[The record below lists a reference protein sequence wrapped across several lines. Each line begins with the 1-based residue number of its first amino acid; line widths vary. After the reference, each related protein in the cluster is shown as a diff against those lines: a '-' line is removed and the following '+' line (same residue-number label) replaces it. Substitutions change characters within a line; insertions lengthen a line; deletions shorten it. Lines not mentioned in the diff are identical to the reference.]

1 MSDKEKLLEC
11 LVYGQKLTALS
22 TLNNNVKG
30 KQNTKKKE
38 KDRYVVIWHQD
49 KNKTWKQ
56 PEFLRWVWRYQRG
69 KQNP

>member
-38 KDRYVVIWHQD
+38 EKDRYVVI
-49 KNKTWKQ
+49 
-56 PEFLRWVWRYQRG
+56 
-69 KQNP
+69 